1 MKLTTSAFGDDH
13 LTLTWRDVLALIIG
27 RTLKVGAMVV
37 CVGCKKSGR
46 SK

>member
-27 RTLKVGAMVV
+27 RTLKAGVLVV
-37 CVGCKKSGR
+37 RIVNAKEGHST
-46 SK
+46 

>member
-1 MKLTTSAFGDDH
+1 MKLTTSAFGNDL

-27 RTLKVGAMVV
+27 RTLKVGALVV
-37 CVGCKKSGR
+37 CAGRDKSGR